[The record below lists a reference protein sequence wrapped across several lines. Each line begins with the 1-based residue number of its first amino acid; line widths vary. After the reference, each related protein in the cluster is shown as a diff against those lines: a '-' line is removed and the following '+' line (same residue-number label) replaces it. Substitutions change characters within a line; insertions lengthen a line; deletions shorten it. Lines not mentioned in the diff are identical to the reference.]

1 MSANKAYNATME
13 ERRDD
18 QYETEEELKAY
29 HCVSP
34 APSWG
39 GERSLCG
46 AAGEAEP
53 QGERVDLYQVSDLRS
68 PVAARRQFWYL
79 GLL

>member
-1 MSANKAYNATME
+1 MSEIQARTRICRWDFEIDNNE
-13 ERRDD
+13 N
-18 QYETEEELKAY
+18 

-68 PVAARRQFWYL
+68 PMAARRQFWYL